1 MRARRHVHKY
11 HFNLGN
17 QLFSKLITNDHEHR
31 EQEHQRELNL
41 RAISTRLEVEPSVTP
56 PGLRWM
62 SNETRPSRLAPEPP
76 RSLPLLEWP
85 APTPIPSSDLECST
99 LSHSPRNH
107 SVTPVKD
114 AEPLAPHR
122 PLQPEP
128 QAPVTFYPLRPA
140 LPPTSSFTI
149 SEAPDPY
156 REFYSATVIPHF
168 APLPAVPPKPPRP
181 SPIPPT
187 SPTSYWST
195 LSLP

>member
-17 QLFSKLITNDHEHR
+17 QLFSKLITNHHEHR

-56 PGLRWM
+56 PRLRWM

-85 APTPIPSSDLECST
+85 APTPIPSSRPRVLDPFPFSPDSLGHPRQRRRAPRST
-99 LSHSPRNH
+99 SSATTRTGGACHFLPI
-107 SVTPVKD
+107 
-114 AEPLAPHR
+114 
-122 PLQPEP
+122 
-128 QAPVTFYPLRPA
+128 RPA
-140 LPPTSSFTI
+140 LPPTSSFTV

-181 SPIPPT
+181 SAIPPT